1 MPAVPPTLLHTLLL
15 YGLLLFEQKTPVYI
29 LLLEQK
35 APIYIAVRV
44 PPAGSRRQT
53 LSSRLIGA
61 VAFNAELLTL
71 DAPRVIIRDGRS
83 GACDSGRSGCN
94 QSGYD

>member
-1 MPAVPPTLLHTLLL
+1 VNTALAAMPLRRLFSMPAVPPTLLHTLLL
-15 YGLLLFEQKTPVYI
+15 YGLLLFEQKAPVYI

-53 LSSRLIGA
+53 LSSRLI
-61 VAFNAELLTL
+61 
-71 DAPRVIIRDGRS
+71 
-83 GACDSGRSGCN
+83 
-94 QSGYD
+94 